1 MWWSSGAVAALA
13 MALAACGFQPLY
25 GEREQGVEAVAA
37 LAEIRIGP
45 IPDRLGQVV
54 RNHLL
59 DLLTPRGAPAEPR
72 YRLSVRLRKTKEGLA
87 FEQDESVTRFD
98 VTIAAD
104 YELIEIAGGGT
115 VARGTAR
122 SIASYNVVR
131 SDFANTAAERD
142 AELRLA
148 RELSDEISLRLAVA
162 LDRGMASEP

>member
-1 MWWSSGAVAALA
+1 MWWSSGTAAALG
-13 MALAACGFQPLY
+13 LVLVACGFQPLY
-25 GEREQGVEAVAA
+25 GEREHGGDTQAA
-37 LAEIRIGP
+37 LADVRVAP
-45 IPDRLGQVV
+45 IPDRLGQVI

-59 DLLTPRGAPAEPR
+59 DILTPRGTPTEAR
-72 YRLSVRLRKTKEGLA
+72 YRLTVRLRKAKEGLA

-104 YELIEIAGGGT
+104 YELAEIASGET
-115 VARGTAR
+115 VAKGTAR

-148 RELSDEISLRLAVA
+148 RELSDEIALRLAVA
-162 LDRGMASEP
+162 LGRGFARDP